1 MKSEKPMNL
10 DDIELLPDS
19 MERLE
24 RAVKTVFKAGAIP
37 KDEIK
42 DAVRR
47 APIKKP
53 RATRR
58 RPLRGKRS

>member
-24 RAVKTVFKAGAIP
+24 GAVKMVFKAGAIP
-37 KDEIK
+37 KDVIK
-42 DAVRR
+42 GAVPR

-53 RATRR
+53 RPTRR
-58 RPLRGKRS
+58 RP